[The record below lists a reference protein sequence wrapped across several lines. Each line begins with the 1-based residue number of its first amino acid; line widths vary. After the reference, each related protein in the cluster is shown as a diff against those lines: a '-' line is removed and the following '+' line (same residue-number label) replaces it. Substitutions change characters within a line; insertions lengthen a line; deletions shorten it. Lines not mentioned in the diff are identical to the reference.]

1 MRCGGVTEWVKIAA
15 IADAYG
21 LPMCPHATTE
31 LAASLVAAVPNGLFV
46 ECFKTSADKK
56 GASPFVDPILPKNG
70 EISPNDKPGFGIEID
85 DEVLAKLQAGPKPD
99 PEELRFATTRGWQW
113 PPYL

>member
-1 MRCGGVTEWVKIAA
+1 MTDKKDITIEVLGQTYTI
-15 IADAYG
+15 
-21 LPMCPHATTE
+21 
-31 LAASLVAAVPNGLFV
+31 
-46 ECFKTSADKK
+46 KTSADKK
-56 GASPFVDPILPKNG
+56 GTSPFIDPILPKND

-85 DEVLAKLQAGPKPD
+85 DEILAKLQAGPKPD